1 MTRRLFF
8 QHIVNSHM
16 FDQLMQHI
24 PKPEEDGVTKCP
36 YQDCKFES
44 RSPDQR
50 PMLYHY
56 SIIHGIVHNKF
67 DSMFPNH
74 CYGTKNKAKG

>member
-8 QHIVNSHM
+8 QHIVNRHL
-16 FDQLMQHI
+16 FDQLMAHI
-24 PKPEEDGVTKCP
+24 PKPEKDGVTKCP

-56 SIIHGIVHNKF
+56 SIIHEIVHKKF

-74 CYGTKNKAKG
+74 FYGTKNKA